1 MDYKYYRKNI
11 WDLLLELEIQYNM
24 IVYITNIKK
33 G

>member
-11 WDLLLELEIQYNM
+11 WDLLLKLEIQYNM